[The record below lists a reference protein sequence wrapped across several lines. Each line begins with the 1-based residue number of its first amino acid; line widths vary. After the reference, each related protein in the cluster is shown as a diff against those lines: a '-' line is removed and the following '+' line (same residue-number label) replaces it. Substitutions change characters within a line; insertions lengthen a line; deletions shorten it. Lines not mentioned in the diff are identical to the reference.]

1 MIIEN
6 LLTGTPMVTY
16 DASAGSGGQVK
27 TANNTPQV
35 YVSSQQGGDNTKLID
50 IDAEALAGPAA
61 WRQGAIF
68 ILMNRAVGQD
78 FTSAWDG
85 NGDCGLKIQ
94 SVNRAA
100 NAAGRGGTRAI
111 DLQARNRSGGVLAW
125 VYSQELNARNDGTTD
140 FLRPFHARA
149 ENYGIINTENL
160 GADIELSDENNSNA
174 HPVYGLRIRNTD
186 QSAQPAV
193 TAAIDIRHTSANG
206 FTSLFNF
213 AGATGDTVS
222 VGSLKGSGGVD
233 IACVDRI
240 AVLYNTAVRYIPLY
254 DTLV

>member
-1 MIIEN
+1 
-6 LLTGTPMVTY
+6 MVTF
-16 DASAGSGGQVK
+16 DAVAGGTGQIK
-27 TANNTPQV
+27 TSNNTPQV
-35 YVSSQQGGDNTKLID
+35 VNTNTTAVTYISAQQGGDNTKLID

-94 SVNRAA
+94 SINRAA
-100 NAAGRGGTRAI
+100 NAAGRGGVRAI
-111 DLQARNRSGGVLAW
+111 DLQARNRSAAVVAW
-125 VYSQELNARNDGTTD
+125 VYSQELNGRNDGTTD

-149 ENYGIINTENL
+149 ENYGVINTENL
-160 GADIELSDENNSNA
+160 GMDVELSDENNSNA
-174 HPVYGLRIRNTD
+174 HKVYGLRIRNTD

-193 TAAIDIRHTSANG
+193 TAAIDIRHTSTNG

-213 AGATGDTVS
+213 NAATGDTVS
-222 VGSLKGSGGVD
+222 VGSLKDSSAGD
-233 IACVDRI
+233 IKCVDRI
-240 AVLYNTAVRYIPLY
+240 AVMFNTAVRYIPLY